1 MMGKNT
7 FNKYLNLTLCTTL
20 VLTLSACGNQYTA
33 EAPAAEKNMP
43 SEVRCEA
50 PTEEFYCNEPATDST
65 IYYDD
70 DFDHTEPSTESY
82 STIVEN
88 GFIDTAKESFST
100 FSIDVDTASYTN
112 TRRYLNSCTL
122 PPVDAVRTEEFIN
135 YFDYNY
141 PNPTGSESFSI
152 TQEVGPCP
160 WNNDH
165 QLLLLGLH
173 GKELD
178 PSEVSPS
185 NLVFLLD
192 VSGSM
197 SDANKLPLLK
207 KSFSILT
214 SKLKPSDRISIVIY
228 AGSTGVI
235 LDGADGNDQRKI
247 NRALESLEAGGSTA
261 GADGITLAY
270 EMAEKHFITGGNNRI
285 ILATDGDFNVG
296 PSSTTEL
303 LDLIQSKRDKGIYF
317 TVLGLG
323 MGNYKDDMLETIA
336 DNGNG
341 NYAYIDSLKEANKV
355 FNEDLTG
362 TLFTIAKDVKIQVAF
377 NPNEVASYRLIG
389 YENRVLNKE
398 DFDNDTVDAGEIG
411 AGHTVTALYEIIPA
425 IKDPNN
431 IATNACYE
439 ETNIPM
445 GEEYG
450 LLKLRYKAPDCD
462 TSMLITTKF
471 SPALTLDTRN
481 LTFASCVAEYC
492 MLLRNSSYKG
502 NASYQHILN
511 TLKEFKDD
519 DEYKEEFYDLV
530 EVTTY
535 LVQ

>member
-1 MMGKNT
+1 MAINIQPKPLQQKKICRAKSAMKRLQKNSIAT
-7 FNKYLNLTLCTTL
+7 NL
-20 VLTLSACGNQYTA
+20 
-33 EAPAAEKNMP
+33 
-43 SEVRCEA
+43 
-50 PTEEFYCNEPATDST
+50 
-65 IYYDD
+65 
-70 DFDHTEPSTESY
+70 
-82 STIVEN
+82 
-88 GFIDTAKESFST
+88 
-100 FSIDVDTASYTN
+100 
-112 TRRYLNSCTL
+112 L

-141 PNPTGSESFSI
+141 PNPTGSEPFSI

-197 SDANKLPLLK
+197 SDETKLPLLK

-214 SKLKPSDRISIVIY
+214 SKLKPSDRISIVVY
-228 AGSTGVI
+228 AGNTGVI
-235 LDGADGNDQRKI
+235 LDGADGNDQIKI
-247 NRALESLEAGGSTA
+247 NHALESLEAGGSTA

-270 EMAEKHFITGGNNRI
+270 EIAEKHFIPGGNNRI

-377 NPNEVASYRLIG
+377 NPNEVTSYRLIG

-398 DFDNDTVDAGEIG
+398 DFDNDAVDAGEIG

-425 IKDPNN
+425 DKEANSIANN
-431 IATNACYE
+431 TYYE

-450 LLKLRYKAPDCD
+450 LLKLRYKAPDSD

-502 NASYQHILN
+502 NASYQHVLS
-511 TLKEFKDD
+511 TLKEFKND
-519 DEYKEEFYDLV
+519 DEYKDEFYDLV
-530 EVTTY
+530 ETTTY
-535 LVQ
+535 IVQ